1 VNLTT
6 HFTLEELTHSDV
18 ALRRGIDNMPS
29 AEIVAN
35 LQTLAEGLEKL
46 RSLLGTPILI
56 NSGYRCLDLNRLI
69 GGALRS
75 QHMEGR
81 AADFVSPDKGPPV
94 EVCRQIAGS
103 DVPFD
108 QLIYEY
114 TWCHVSFRSEPR
126 HSILTLDRATGG
138 YLNGIVA

>member
-18 ALRRGIDNMPS
+18 ALQRGIDNTPS
-29 AEIVAN
+29 PEIVAN

-69 GGALRS
+69 GGPSIHSIWR
-75 QHMEGR
+75 
-81 AADFVSPDKGPPV
+81 
-94 EVCRQIAGS
+94 
-103 DVPFD
+103 DVP
-108 QLIYEY
+108 
-114 TWCHVSFRSEPR
+114 R
-126 HSILTLDRATGG
+126 IL
-138 YLNGIVA
+138 